1 MNACARSVA
10 AVFKSG
16 EINKIYAKWFM
27 GPIPPRNVNLNFPMT
42 PAIKEAFANPND
54 KGVQ

>member
-1 MNACARSVA
+1 
-10 AVFKSG
+10 
-16 EINKIYAKWFM
+16 M

-42 PAIKEAFANPND
+42 PAIKDAFANPND